1 MSARSPI
8 RPGRL
13 RRRLTIAF
21 MLVAGLSGAALAAGS
36 YLAARESRLDDSVE
50 RALDQSRFNLE
61 FASSVLASPQSRTE
75 AVRQLLDALERR
87 SGFATAVRV
96 EGQDFSSSISI
107 RAAQAPPGL
116 VAQVRRGQLAYQR
129 TDFAGVPYLVVGGR
143 VSGAELYFFFSE
155 AQLFDELGQLRTILL
170 VGLALLVLVAGGVGT
185 LVARRTLAPVAEA
198 SAAARS
204 LAEGL
209 LATRLPPGGRD
220 EFGAWAASFN
230 EMAEALEGKIAALS
244 EAQARERRFTS
255 DVAHELRTPVT
266 ALVGEASLLS
276 EHLDRMPPEA
286 RRPAELV
293 VADIARLRRLVE
305 DLMEIS
311 RLDAGQGAVRL
322 EPVDL
327 ASLVDATLRARGWID
342 RVRVHGAAAVVES
355 DRRRLEQIVAN
366 LVGNALEHGGRDV
379 AVRTGAD
386 DAGAYVEVEDQ
397 GLGMT
402 PEHLER
408 IFDRFY
414 KADPSRTGSGSG
426 LGLAIALENTRLLGG
441 DIEVWSERGRGSR
454 FTLRLPP
461 SLAVAKPLQ
470 SGDGPVAGGAQDE
483 PRNRV
488 GG

>member
-1 MSARSPI
+1 MSARAPI

-87 SGFATAVRV
+87 SGFATAVRL

-107 RAAQAPPGL
+107 RPAQAPPDL

-129 TDFAGVPYLVVGGR
+129 TEFADVPYLVVGGR

-327 ASLVDATLRARGWID
+327 ASLVDATILARGWTD
-342 RVRVHGAAAVVES
+342 RVRVQGAAAVVES

-379 AVRTGAD
+379 TVRTGAE

-397 GLGMT
+397 GLGIT
-402 PEHLER
+402 PEHRER

-426 LGLAIALENTRLLGG
+426 LGLAIALENARLLGG
-441 DIEVWSERGRGSR
+441 DIEVWSERDRGSR

-461 SLAVAKPLQ
+461 PSVAKRLQ

-483 PRNRV
+483 AHNRV

>member
-36 YLAARESRLDDSVE
+36 YLVARESRLDDSVE

-107 RAAQAPPGL
+107 RPALAPPDL
-116 VAQVRRGQLAYQR
+116 VAQVRRGQLTYQR
-129 TDFAGVPYLVVGGR
+129 TEFGGVPYLVVGGR

-155 AQLFDELGQLRTILL
+155 AQLLDELGQLRTILL

-209 LATRLPPGGRD
+209 LATRLPPGRD

-230 EMAEALEGKIAALS
+230 EMADALEGKIAALS

-327 ASLVDATLRARGWID
+327 ASLVDATIRARGWID
-342 RVRVHGAAAVVES
+342 RVRIQGADAVVES

-386 DAGAYVEVEDQ
+386 DAGAFVEVEDE
-397 GLGMT
+397 GGGMT

-408 IFDRFY
+408 LFDRFS
-414 KADPSRTGSGSG
+414 KADPSRTGAGSG
-426 LGLAIALENTRLLGG
+426 LGLAIALENASLLGG
-441 DIEVWSERGRGSR
+441 DIEVWSELDRGSR

-461 SLAVAKPLQ
+461 SVAKPLQ
-470 SGDGPVAGGAQDE
+470 SGNGPVAGGAQDE
-483 PRNRV
+483 ARNRV

>member
-1 MSARSPI
+1 
-8 RPGRL
+8 
-13 RRRLTIAF
+13 
-21 MLVAGLSGAALAAGS
+21 
-36 YLAARESRLDDSVE
+36 
-50 RALDQSRFNLE
+50 
-61 FASSVLASPQSRTE
+61 
-75 AVRQLLDALERR
+75 
-87 SGFATAVRV
+87 
-96 EGQDFSSSISI
+96 
-107 RAAQAPPGL
+107 
-116 VAQVRRGQLAYQR
+116 
-129 TDFAGVPYLVVGGR
+129 
-143 VSGAELYFFFSE
+143 
-155 AQLFDELGQLRTILL
+155 
-170 VGLALLVLVAGGVGT
+170 
-185 LVARRTLAPVAEA
+185 
-198 SAAARS
+198 
-204 LAEGL
+204 
-209 LATRLPPGGRD
+209 
-220 EFGAWAASFN
+220 
-230 EMAEALEGKIAALS
+230 MAEALEGKIAALS

-293 VADIARLRRLVE
+293 VADVARLRRLVE
-305 DLMEIS
+305 ELMEIS

-327 ASLVDATLRARGWID
+327 ASLVDATIRARGWTD
-342 RVRVHGAAAVVES
+342 RVRVQGAAAVVES

-379 AVRTGAD
+379 DVRTGAEA
-386 DAGAYVEVEDQ
+386 AGAYVEVEDQ

-402 PEHLER
+402 PEHLEH

-426 LGLAIALENTRLLGG
+426 LGLAIALENARLLGG
-441 DIEVWSERGRGSR
+441 DIEVWSERDRGSR

-461 SLAVAKPLQ
+461 SSVAKRLQ

-483 PRNRV
+483 ARNRV

>member
-36 YLAARESRLDDSVE
+36 YLVARESRLDDSVE

-107 RAAQAPPGL
+107 RPALAPPDL

-129 TDFAGVPYLVVGGR
+129 AEFAGVPYLVVGGR

-230 EMAEALEGKIAALS
+230 EMADALEGKIAALS

-327 ASLVDATLRARGWID
+327 ASLVDATIRARGWID
-342 RVRVHGAAAVVES
+342 RVRIQGADAVVES

-386 DAGAYVEVEDQ
+386 DAGAFVEVEDQ
-397 GLGMT
+397 GGGMT

-414 KADPSRTGSGSG
+414 KADPSRTGAGSG
-426 LGLAIALENTRLLGG
+426 LGLAIALENARLLGG
-441 DIEVWSERGRGSR
+441 DIEVWSELDRGSR

-461 SLAVAKPLQ
+461 SVAKPLQ
-470 SGDGPVAGGAQDE
+470 SGNGPVAGGAQDE
-483 PRNRV
+483 ARNRV